1 MPMPEKFIVQLSA
14 FVIRQASPAQNVFMS
29 QGWRSLKEVGD
40 FRRIF
45 YREGGVAH
53 QALLVSE
60 N

>member
-1 MPMPEKFIVQLSA
+1 MPEKFIVQLSA
-14 FVIRQASPAQNVFMS
+14 VVIRQASLAQNMFVYVA
-29 QGWRSLKEVGD
+29 RSAFLKEVGH

-45 YREGGVAH
+45 HREGGVAH